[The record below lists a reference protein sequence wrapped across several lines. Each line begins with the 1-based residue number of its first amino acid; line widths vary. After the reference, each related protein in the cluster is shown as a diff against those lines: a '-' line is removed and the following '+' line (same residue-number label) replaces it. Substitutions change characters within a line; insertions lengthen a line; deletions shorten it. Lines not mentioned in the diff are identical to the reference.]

1 MIEGEQIQFKVENK
15 SNLSISWNS
24 SNPSIASVNNNGLVS
39 ALSVGKTTINVV
51 SEEGNYKISSELTV
65 KHISDVISISRT
77 GWGTV
82 VDSSGSYFTSTYT
95 IVNDSPN
102 EITLIS
108 LGTVSLN
115 NKKVSGNSSYEVT
128 LKSSVAY
135 PSASLVL
142 LFKYNGVQYS
152 VTSK

>member
-1 MIEGEQIQFKVENK
+1 M
-15 SNLSISWNS
+15 
-24 SNPSIASVNNNGLVS
+24 S

-51 SEEGNYKISSELTV
+51 SEDGNYKISSELTV

-77 GWGTV
+77 GVGIIT
-82 VDSSGSYFTSTYT
+82 DSSGSYFTSTYT

-115 NKKVSGNSSYEVT
+115 NKKVSGNSTYEVT
-128 LKSSVAY
+128 LQSPVTY

-142 LFKYNGVQYS
+142 KFKHNGVQYS
-152 VTSK
+152 ITSK